1 MSSKSVIL
9 SEASNS
15 RIASCGMTVTGDSR
29 MAENKVRTLSMLFV
43 LLLAIGL
50 PMKAQSKPCGSGGHE
65 SQAEMNQCAIDEF
78 KNADK
83 RLNETYKEL
92 LDKLKS
98 NKTALNKVIAAERAW
113 IAFRDAELAARWP
126 LAPSE
131 NPQALGSVHPF
142 CFHEALTEMTN
153 RRTDELRYLLF
164 PVEGDVCGGPLAK
177 CAMQLPDKRQFG
189 Y

>member
-1 MSSKSVIL
+1 
-9 SEASNS
+9 
-15 RIASCGMTVTGDSR
+15 

-98 NKTALNKVIAAERAW
+98 RDRDDHLGDSSVRVRGAAG
-113 IAFRDAELAARWP
+113 RDAPRHPGALSAAP
-126 LAPSE
+126 TQPA
-131 NPQALGSVHPF
+131 G
-142 CFHEALTEMTN
+142 C
-153 RRTDELRYLLF
+153 RRERTA
-164 PVEGDVCGGPLAK
+164 GPA
-177 CAMQLPDKRQFG
+177 C
-189 Y
+189 

>member
-1 MSSKSVIL
+1 
-9 SEASNS
+9 
-15 RIASCGMTVTGDSR
+15 

-43 LLLAIGL
+43 LLLAICL
-50 PMKAQSKPCGSGGHE
+50 SMKAQSKPCGSGSHE
-65 SQAEMNQCAIDEF
+65 TQAEMNQCAIDEF

-92 LDKLKS
+92 LDKLKN
-98 NKTALNKVIAAERAW
+98 NKTALSKVIAAERAW

-126 LAPSE
+126 LAPGE
-131 NPQALGSVHPF
+131 NPQILGSVHPF
-142 CFHEALTEMTN
+142 CFYEALTEMTN

-177 CAMQLPDKRQFG
+177 CTIQLPDKRQFG